1 MSFKQPTPPD
11 AELVVRS
18 SVVKVSDQEQPGQGP
33 RVSVEVDLSV
43 LQVRPEGGE
52 KLLVSATGIF
62 KRLGAIRAM

>member
-1 MSFKQPTPPD
+1 M
-11 AELVVRS
+11 
-18 SVVKVSDQEQPGQGP
+18 
-33 RVSVEVDLSV
+33 SVEVDLSV